1 MPFKGLISDEEVNTI
16 TVSIDTKDVEYSTK
30 NSGDNIDINLKN
42 DLAIK
47 LEGRGSNNYVID
59 KSSLPKIKGNILK
72 RPVNVRFYPVIK
84 EYDGTTNV
92 PESQLC
98 YTFED
103 TGESESGLIYGSS
116 WTSRFMTI
124 FKMSIVNGGKLY
136 KPGDRFKI
144 TGNVPVSN
152 LVKNELPHHY
162 ELFSNS
168 DTQTLY
174 GVTIKNN
181 GDGSI
186 ILNGKHTRNTYSS
199 IILCTIPIEDLDLT
213 ASYTLSVGGIDKL
226 TNYDAQFDIGLFDDR
241 WVENVCT
248 YSNPTIDF
256 SKYTKKFKYARLT
269 LILRSAQYTDRV
281 YNNLV
286 IKPIL
291 QKSNTSAESLENN
304 CYITV
309 TDVDDEG
316 AVTAIEFTEVK
327 VNRYFDLPYTQPQ
340 GNHYLLQ
347 LIDYADKNIPDML
360 PLKLQRCNNTEGTGL
375 VLNTTSYEHFDID
388 TKQNRDDNDYFI
400 DTDFNKVH
408 VTSDITYTDKNV
420 TSTYQPLVFRNS
432 EVVAK
437 TYNTDICNYRLN
449 DISGVGIIYKKP
461 IEITITPSPKTYDGT
476 LYIPQD
482 AAITSDVVEG
492 DDVRVYNESS
502 LSLNYK
508 YDIRYPEINSS
519 LFTLSNNITLVG
531 EDSDNYCISNVKIT
545 DSPRGESS
553 DDWTYTDLIHK
564 RPLTL
569 NIQKFIFTNNP
580 SKVNMIYTLDN
591 SISGDSLYLDLSS
604 CSIIIEKSGS
614 VVSKVFVNNNIIAAE
629 KIQWPRVN
637 NVEQGAIKLKCDNG
651 DYEYISNADTIS
663 LVGFK
668 IEGFDKDCYSV
679 QNATYNND
687 YIIKNVPVNI
697 LNTH

>member
-47 LEGRGSNNYVID
+47 LEGRGSDNYIID
-59 KSSLPKIKGNILK
+59 KSSLPKIRGNILK

-116 WTSRFMTI
+116 MMSRFMTI
-124 FKMSIVNGGKLY
+124 FKMSIVNGGKSY

-152 LVKNELPHHY
+152 LVKNELPY
-162 ELFSNS
+162 PYDIFRNS
-168 DTQTLY
+168 DTLTVK

-181 GDGSI
+181 NDGSI
-186 ILNGKHTRNTYSS
+186 ILNGKHTNTTYSS
-199 IILCTIPIEDLDLT
+199 VIICTIPVEDLDLN
-213 ASYTLSVGGIDKL
+213 ASYTLSAGGVDKL
-226 TNYDAQFDIGLFDDR
+226 TNYDAQIDIGLFDDK

-309 TDVDDEG
+309 TDVDEEG
-316 AVTAIEFTEVK
+316 KVTAIEFTEMN
-327 VNRYFDLPYTQPQ
+327 VNRYFDLPYTQDQ
-340 GNHYLLQ
+340 SKHYLLQ
-347 LIDYADKNIPDML
+347 LVDYADKNIPDTL

-375 VLNTTSYEHFDID
+375 IVDTEAHEHFDIKD
-388 TKQNRDDNDYFI
+388 KHNSVDNDYFI

-408 VTSDITYTDKNV
+408 VTSGITYTNKNV
-420 TSTYQPLVFRNS
+420 TSTYQPLLFSNS
-432 EVVAK
+432 EVIANN
-437 TYNTDICNYRLN
+437 YNTDICNYRLN
-449 DISGVGIIYKKP
+449 EISGVGIIYKKP

-476 LYIPQD
+476 LYIPQT
-482 AAITSDVVEG
+482 AEITSEVIEG
-492 DDVRVYNESS
+492 DDIKITNTNSIS
-502 LSLNYK
+502 LRYK
-508 YDIRYPEINSS
+508 YDIRDDLEMFNKQ
-519 LFTLSNNITLVG
+519 NNITLSG
-531 EDSDNYCISNVKIT
+531 LDSNNYYVSEVKINDT
-545 DSPRGESS
+545 PDGKP
-553 DDWTYTDLIHK
+553 YTDWDYTQLIHK
-564 RPLTL
+564 RPLTVA
-569 NIQKFIFTNNP
+569 IQKFIFTNNP
-580 SKVNMIYTLDN
+580 SKINLVYMLNN
-591 SISGDSLYLDLSS
+591 SISGDDIYLDLSE
-604 CSIIIEKSGS
+604 CELIIEKTNSR
-614 VVSKVFVNNNIIAAE
+614 VSNIFSNNIIKPD
-629 KIQWPRVN
+629 KIKWMKTSTS
-637 NVEQGAIKLKCDNG
+637 ESSSMLLKCDNG
-651 DYEYISNADTIS
+651 NYEQVSNLDTLS
-663 LVGFK
+663 LIGFK
-668 IEGFDKDCYSV
+668 ISGIDNICYSLV
-679 QNATYNND
+679 NDKYND
-687 YIIKNVPVNI
+687 SYIIRNIPITI